1 MIEETFEKD
10 ARGNYREVLYEHGD
24 NPVWQA
30 RMKIRKGGREVGNG
44 LAHVSGKGW
53 ILLKHNF

>member
-30 RMKIRKGGREVGNG
+30 RMKIRKGAWLETV
-44 LAHVSGKGW
+44 
-53 ILLKHNF
+53 